1 VFILSILTYTNIDS
15 DGYNIDFLSYFHE
28 KGIVEYYIE
37 NIRYLSHNDVS
48 KDFFELVNNN
58 FHPILKQKFDE
69 NIQVMIITDDD
80 SKELYRCLIHFGAGF
95 IAINKNS
102 DPISMLL
109 IENEISKKILSNKK
123 HIEYTILH
131 ELGHLKL
138 PDDLNYDKILPIIK
152 SRINNDKKKPSVD
165 LICCLKNIIEDIWV
179 NKKIATE
186 KKVNLEEYFATNS
199 KDVFIS
205 KINNTNDFIRI
216 LNYIVLCVLSDRLNL
231 NLISLFH
238 PKREIKENQQLLLQI
253 YNLFSKLFDTEPNK
267 DKLINAIVEIYT
279 HISKFRFKE
288 TRINI

>member
-1 VFILSILTYTNIDS
+1 MFILSILTYTNIDS

-28 KGIVEYYIE
+28 KGIVDYYIE

-48 KDFFELVNNN
+48 KDFLELVNNN

-80 SKELYRCLIHFGAGF
+80 SKELYRRLIHFGTGF

-109 IENEISKKILSNKK
+109 IENEISKRILSNKK

-131 ELGHLKL
+131 ELGHLKV

-152 SRINNDKKKPSVD
+152 SRINNDEKIPSVD

-216 LNYIVLCVLSDRLNL
+216 LNYLALCVLSDRLSL

-267 DKLINAIVEIYT
+267 DKLINAIIEIYT